1 MQLARRTTTHGT
13 VRFLEAAPGRS
24 EEQGSAIDQTT
35 HALAPGV
42 RRTEAPG
49 IMTIRLISHVGA
61 LPELGEA
68 LTGETQ
74 VAVDLEA
81 AGFHRYSDRVCLLQ
95 VSGGDQHFVI
105 DTLAV
110 DPSDVLRGPLESRSV
125 TVLLHGGDYDLRLL
139 DRDLDL
145 HPVKL
150 FDTQTAAALLG
161 EPSLGL
167 AALLEKYLDVHVSK
181 KYQRADWAKR
191 PLPEEMLEYAASD
204 TRHLHRLA
212 DVLSERLEAVGR
224 KSWAEEESVLMEALR
239 WSANGD
245 VDPVTRIKGIR
256 NFDIREVALLREAW
270 LWRDEVARTRDRAP
284 FRVAGDPVLL
294 EVVRER
300 PRDISALQRVRGFSS
315 QLAERSGR
323 ALLDRLEHTDRLDE
337 SELVGYPRGPAGPR
351 RPPPE
356 VEEVANR
363 LKAIRNETAEALGL
377 ARGVLMSNT
386 VISEIARIHPH
397 SVEELAGVAG
407 VRRWQSE
414 TLSERF
420 LAVL

>member
-1 MQLARRTTTHGT
+1 
-13 VRFLEAAPGRS
+13 
-24 EEQGSAIDQTT
+24 
-35 HALAPGV
+35 
-42 RRTEAPG
+42 
-49 IMTIRLISHVGA
+49 MTIRLISDSGD
-61 LPELGEA
+61 LRELGEA
-68 LTGETQ
+68 LTGESRL
-74 VAVDLEA
+74 AVDLEA

-95 VSGGDQHFVI
+95 VTCGEQNFIV

-110 DPSDVLRGPLESRSV
+110 DPSDVLRGPLESPTV

-191 PLPEEMLEYAASD
+191 PLPDEMLDYAASD

-212 DVLSERLEAVGR
+212 DLLAERLDASGR
-224 KSWAEEESVLMEALR
+224 TSWAEEESVLMAALR
-239 WSANGD
+239 WNSDGD
-245 VDPVTRIKGIR
+245 VDPVTKIKGVR
-256 NFDIREVALLREAW
+256 NFELRDVALLREAW
-270 LWRDEVARTRDRAP
+270 LWRDEVARARDRAP
-284 FRVAGDPVLL
+284 FRVAGDPALL

-300 PRDISALQRVRGFSS
+300 PRDVSARARVRGFSP
-315 QLAERSGR
+315 QLAERSG
-323 ALLDRLEHTDRLDE
+323 AELLDRLEQTDRLDD
-337 SELVGYPRGPAGPR
+337 SELVGYPRGPSGPR
-351 RPPPE
+351 RPPPA
-356 VEEVANR
+356 VEEIANR
-363 LKAIRNETAEALGL
+363 LKVIRNEAAEALGI

-386 VISEIARIHPH
+386 VILEIAHIHPR
-397 SVEELAGVAG
+397 SVEELTRIAG

-414 TLSERF
+414 TLADRF

>member
-1 MQLARRTTTHGT
+1 
-13 VRFLEAAPGRS
+13 
-24 EEQGSAIDQTT
+24 
-35 HALAPGV
+35 
-42 RRTEAPG
+42 
-49 IMTIRLISHVGA
+49 MTIRLISDSGDFR
-61 LPELGEA
+61 ELGEA
-68 LTGETQ
+68 LTGESRL
-74 VAVDLEA
+74 AVDLEA

-95 VSGGDQHFVI
+95 VTCGEQNFIV

-110 DPSDVLRGPLESRSV
+110 DPSDVLRGPLESPTV

-191 PLPEEMLEYAASD
+191 PLPDEMLDYAASD

-212 DVLSERLEAVGR
+212 DLLAERLDASGR
-224 KSWAEEESVLMEALR
+224 TSWAEEESVLMEALR
-239 WSANGD
+239 WNSDGD
-245 VDPVTRIKGIR
+245 VDPVTKIKGVR
-256 NFDIREVALLREAW
+256 NFELRDVALLREAW
-270 LWRDEVARTRDRAP
+270 LWRDEVARARDRAP
-284 FRVAGDPVLL
+284 FRVAGDPALL

-300 PRDISALQRVRGFSS
+300 PRDVSALARVRGFSP
-315 QLAERSGR
+315 QLAERSG
-323 ALLDRLEHTDRLDE
+323 AELLDRLEQTDRLDD
-337 SELVGYPRGPAGPR
+337 SELVGYPRGPSGPR
-351 RPPPE
+351 RPPPA
-356 VEEVANR
+356 VEEIANR
-363 LKAIRNETAEALGL
+363 LKVIRNEAAEALGI

-386 VISEIARIHPH
+386 VILEIAHVHPR
-397 SVEELAGVAG
+397 SVEELTRIAG

-414 TLSERF
+414 TLADRF

>member
-1 MQLARRTTTHGT
+1 
-13 VRFLEAAPGRS
+13 
-24 EEQGSAIDQTT
+24 
-35 HALAPGV
+35 
-42 RRTEAPG
+42 
-49 IMTIRLISHVGA
+49 MTIRLISHSGA
-61 LPELGEA
+61 LSELGEGLA
-68 LTGETQ
+68 GQ
-74 VAVDLEA
+74 SRVAVDLEA

-95 VSGGDQHFVI
+95 VTSGGQDFIV

-110 DPSDVLRGPLESRSV
+110 DASDVLRGPLESPTV

-191 PLPEEMLEYAASD
+191 PLPDDMLDYAASD
-204 TRHLHRLA
+204 TRHLHKLA
-212 DVLSERLEAVGR
+212 DLLAERLDAVGR
-224 KSWAEEESVLMEALR
+224 RSWAEEESALMETLR
-239 WSANGD
+239 WNTDGD
-245 VDPVTRIKGIR
+245 VDPVTRIKGVR
-256 NFDIREVALLREAW
+256 NFELRDVALLREAW
-270 LWRDEVARTRDRAP
+270 LWRDEIAQARDRAP

-300 PRDISALQRVRGFSS
+300 PRDVSVLARISGFSP

-323 ALLDRLEHTDRLDE
+323 ELLDRLQQTDRLDD
-337 SELVGYPRGPAGPR
+337 SELVGYPSGPVGPR
-351 RPPPE
+351 RPPPA

-363 LKAIRNETAEALGL
+363 LKSVRNEVAEALGI

-386 VISEIARIHPH
+386 LILEIANVYPR
-397 SVEELAGVAG
+397 SSEELEGVAG

-414 TLSERF
+414 TLADRF

>member
-1 MQLARRTTTHGT
+1 
-13 VRFLEAAPGRS
+13 
-24 EEQGSAIDQTT
+24 
-35 HALAPGV
+35 
-42 RRTEAPG
+42 
-49 IMTIRLISHVGA
+49 MTIRLISDSGD
-61 LPELGEA
+61 LRELGEA
-68 LTGETQ
+68 LTGESRL
-74 VAVDLEA
+74 AVDLEA

-95 VSGGDQHFVI
+95 VTCGEQNFIV

-110 DPSDVLRGPLESRSV
+110 DPSDVLRGPLESPTV

-167 AALLEKYLDVHVSK
+167 AALLEKHLDVHVSK

-191 PLPEEMLEYAASD
+191 PLPDEMLDYAASD

-212 DVLSERLEAVGR
+212 DLLAERLDASGR
-224 KSWAEEESVLMEALR
+224 TSWAEEESVLMETLR
-239 WSANGD
+239 WNSDGD
-245 VDPVTRIKGIR
+245 VDPVTKIKGVR
-256 NFDIREVALLREAW
+256 NFELRDVALLREAW
-270 LWRDEVARTRDRAP
+270 LWRDEVARARDRAP
-284 FRVAGDPVLL
+284 FRVAGDPALL

-300 PRDISALQRVRGFSS
+300 PRDVSALARVRGFSP
-315 QLAERSGR
+315 QLAERSG
-323 ALLDRLEHTDRLDE
+323 AELLDRLEQTDRLDD
-337 SELVGYPRGPAGPR
+337 SELVGYPRGPSGPR
-351 RPPPE
+351 RPPPA
-356 VEEVANR
+356 VEEIANR
-363 LKAIRNETAEALGL
+363 LKVIRNEAAEALGI

-386 VISEIARIHPH
+386 VILEIAHIHPR
-397 SVEELAGVAG
+397 SVEELTRIAG

-414 TLSERF
+414 TLADRF

>member
-1 MQLARRTTTHGT
+1 
-13 VRFLEAAPGRS
+13 
-24 EEQGSAIDQTT
+24 
-35 HALAPGV
+35 
-42 RRTEAPG
+42 
-49 IMTIRLISHVGA
+49 MTIRLISDSGA
-61 LPELGEA
+61 LTELGEGLA
-68 LTGETQ
+68 GQ
-74 VAVDLEA
+74 SRVAVDLEA

-95 VSGGDQHFVI
+95 VTSGGQDFIV

-110 DPSDVLRGPLESRSV
+110 DPSDVLRGPLESPTV

-191 PLPEEMLEYAASD
+191 PLPDDMLDYAASD
-204 TRHLHRLA
+204 TRHLHELA
-212 DVLSERLEAVGR
+212 DLLAERLDAVGR
-224 KSWAEEESVLMEALR
+224 RSWAEEESALMETLR
-239 WSANGD
+239 WNTDGD
-245 VDPVTRIKGIR
+245 VDPVTRVKGVR
-256 NFDIREVALLREAW
+256 KFELRDVALLREAW
-270 LWRDEVARTRDRAP
+270 LWRDEVAQARDRAL

-300 PRDISALQRVRGFSS
+300 PRDVSALARISGFSP

-323 ALLDRLEHTDRLDE
+323 ELLDRLQQTDRLDD
-337 SELVGYPRGPAGPR
+337 SELVGYPRGPVGPR
-351 RPPPE
+351 RPPPA

-363 LKAIRNETAEALGL
+363 LKSVRNEVAEALGI

-386 VISEIARIHPH
+386 LILEIADVYPR
-397 SVEELAGVAG
+397 SWEELEGIAG

-414 TLSERF
+414 TLADRF

>member
-1 MQLARRTTTHGT
+1 
-13 VRFLEAAPGRS
+13 
-24 EEQGSAIDQTT
+24 
-35 HALAPGV
+35 
-42 RRTEAPG
+42 
-49 IMTIRLISHVGA
+49 MTIRLISDSGD
-61 LPELGEA
+61 LRELGEA
-68 LTGETQ
+68 LTGESRL
-74 VAVDLEA
+74 AVDLEA

-95 VSGGDQHFVI
+95 VTCGEQNFIV

-110 DPSDVLRGPLESRSV
+110 DPSDVLRGPLESPTV

-167 AALLEKYLDVHVSK
+167 AALLEKHLDVHVSK

-191 PLPEEMLEYAASD
+191 PLPDEMLDYAASD

-212 DVLSERLEAVGR
+212 DLLAERLDASGR
-224 KSWAEEESVLMEALR
+224 TSWAEEESVLMEALR
-239 WSANGD
+239 WNSDGD
-245 VDPVTRIKGIR
+245 VDPVTKIKGVR
-256 NFDIREVALLREAW
+256 NFELRDVALLREAW
-270 LWRDEVARTRDRAP
+270 LWRDEVARARDRAP
-284 FRVAGDPVLL
+284 FRVAGDPALL

-300 PRDISALQRVRGFSS
+300 PRDVSALARVHGFSP
-315 QLAERSGR
+315 QLAERSG
-323 ALLDRLEHTDRLDE
+323 AELLDRLEQTDRLDD
-337 SELVGYPRGPAGPR
+337 SELVGYPRGPSGPR
-351 RPPPE
+351 RPPPA
-356 VEEVANR
+356 VEEIANR
-363 LKAIRNETAEALGL
+363 LKVIRNEAAEALGI

-386 VISEIARIHPH
+386 VILEIAHIHPR
-397 SVEELAGVAG
+397 SVEELTRIAG

-414 TLSERF
+414 TLADRF

>member
-1 MQLARRTTTHGT
+1 
-13 VRFLEAAPGRS
+13 
-24 EEQGSAIDQTT
+24 
-35 HALAPGV
+35 
-42 RRTEAPG
+42 
-49 IMTIRLISHVGA
+49 MTIRLISDSGD
-61 LPELGEA
+61 LRELGEA
-68 LTGETQ
+68 LTGESRL
-74 VAVDLEA
+74 AVDLEA

-95 VSGGDQHFVI
+95 VTCGEQNFIV

-110 DPSDVLRGPLESRSV
+110 DPSDVLRGPLESPTV

-167 AALLEKYLDVHVSK
+167 AALLEKHLDVHVSK

-191 PLPEEMLEYAASD
+191 PLPDEMLDYAASD

-212 DVLSERLEAVGR
+212 DLLAERLDASGR
-224 KSWAEEESVLMEALR
+224 TSWAEEESVLMETLR
-239 WSANGD
+239 WNSDGD
-245 VDPVTRIKGIR
+245 VDPVTKIKGVR
-256 NFDIREVALLREAW
+256 NFELRDVALLREAW
-270 LWRDEVARTRDRAP
+270 LWRDEVARARDRAP
-284 FRVAGDPVLL
+284 FRVAGDPALL

-300 PRDISALQRVRGFSS
+300 PRDVSALARVHGFSP
-315 QLAERSGR
+315 QLAERSG
-323 ALLDRLEHTDRLDE
+323 AELLDRLEQTDRLDD
-337 SELVGYPRGPAGPR
+337 SELVGYPRGPSGPR
-351 RPPPE
+351 RPPPA
-356 VEEVANR
+356 VEEIANR
-363 LKAIRNETAEALGL
+363 LKVIRNEAAEALGI

-386 VISEIARIHPH
+386 VILEIAHIHPR
-397 SVEELAGVAG
+397 SVEELTRIAG

-414 TLSERF
+414 TLADRF

>member
-1 MQLARRTTTHGT
+1 
-13 VRFLEAAPGRS
+13 
-24 EEQGSAIDQTT
+24 
-35 HALAPGV
+35 
-42 RRTEAPG
+42 
-49 IMTIRLISHVGA
+49 MTIRLISDSGD
-61 LPELGEA
+61 LRELGEA
-68 LTGETQ
+68 LTGESRL
-74 VAVDLEA
+74 AVDLEA

-95 VSGGDQHFVI
+95 VTCGEQNFIV

-110 DPSDVLRGPLESRSV
+110 DPSDVLRGPLESPTV

-191 PLPEEMLEYAASD
+191 PLPDEMLDYAASD

-212 DVLSERLEAVGR
+212 DLLAERLDASGR
-224 KSWAEEESVLMEALR
+224 TSWAEEESVLMEALR
-239 WSANGD
+239 WNSDGD
-245 VDPVTRIKGIR
+245 VDPVTKIKGVR
-256 NFDIREVALLREAW
+256 NFELRDVALLREAW
-270 LWRDEVARTRDRAP
+270 LWRDEVARARDRAP
-284 FRVAGDPVLL
+284 FRVAGDPALL

-300 PRDISALQRVRGFSS
+300 PRDVSALARVHGFSP
-315 QLAERSGR
+315 QLAERSG
-323 ALLDRLEHTDRLDE
+323 AELLDRLEQTDRLDD
-337 SELVGYPRGPAGPR
+337 SELVGYPRGPSGPR
-351 RPPPE
+351 RPPPA
-356 VEEVANR
+356 VEEIANR
-363 LKAIRNETAEALGL
+363 LKVIRNEAAEALGI

-386 VISEIARIHPH
+386 VILEIAHIHPR
-397 SVEELAGVAG
+397 SVEELTRIAG

-414 TLSERF
+414 TLADRF

>member
-1 MQLARRTTTHGT
+1 
-13 VRFLEAAPGRS
+13 
-24 EEQGSAIDQTT
+24 
-35 HALAPGV
+35 
-42 RRTEAPG
+42 
-49 IMTIRLISHVGA
+49 MTIRLISDSGD
-61 LPELGEA
+61 LRELGEA
-68 LTGETQ
+68 LTGESRL
-74 VAVDLEA
+74 AVDLEA

-95 VSGGDQHFVI
+95 VTCGEQNFVV

-110 DPSDVLRGPLESRSV
+110 DPSDVLRGPLESPTV

-191 PLPEEMLEYAASD
+191 PLPDEMLDYAASD

-212 DVLSERLEAVGR
+212 DLLAERLDASGR
-224 KSWAEEESVLMEALR
+224 TSWAEEESVLMEALR
-239 WSANGD
+239 WNSDGD
-245 VDPVTRIKGIR
+245 VDPVTKIKGVR
-256 NFDIREVALLREAW
+256 NFELRGVALLREAW
-270 LWRDEVARTRDRAP
+270 LWRDEVARARDRAP
-284 FRVAGDPVLL
+284 FRVAGDPALL

-300 PRDISALQRVRGFSS
+300 PRDVSALARVHGFSP
-315 QLAERSGR
+315 QLAERSG
-323 ALLDRLEHTDRLDE
+323 AELLDRLEQTDRLDD
-337 SELVGYPRGPAGPR
+337 SELVGYPRGPSGPR
-351 RPPPE
+351 RPPPA
-356 VEEVANR
+356 VEEIANR
-363 LKAIRNETAEALGL
+363 LKVIRNEAAEALGI

-386 VISEIARIHPH
+386 VILEIAHIHPR
-397 SVEELAGVAG
+397 SVEELTRIAG

-414 TLSERF
+414 TLADRF